1 MSKLKTLEDQLN
13 ETLTQI
19 KERKP
24 FSYNINQD
32 ELYKQYKSIYEQS
45 GEKARENAIG
55 NATALT
61 GGQMSSYAKT
71 VGQQAYNDEMTSL
84 AEIATKMYNNAATAY
99 QTESNELLSK
109 YEDLLKQRENYE
121 FKEDKAIS
129 SRLKEISTNE
139 DLEKTLQK
147 MYENDEITESEAKSY
162 FELYF
167 DNNEKYTTNEYGD
180 RVANYKAMIQ
190 QAYNGGFEGWSVG
203 GETESGDTILSSPDG
218 RILTRIQLSQI
229 LQKEG
234 LTKKQA
240 RKLTKD
246 LVDKLQNK

>member
-24 FSYNINQD
+24 FSYNVNQD

-45 GEKARENAIG
+45 GAKAKENAIG

-71 VGQQAYNDEMTSL
+71 VGQQAYNEEMTSL

-121 FKEDKAIS
+121 FKEDKVIS
-129 SRLKEISTNE
+129 SRLKEISNNE

-180 RVANYKAMIQ
+180 RDINYRRMVQ
-190 QAYNGGFEGWSVG
+190 SAYSTGFEGWDLD
-203 GETESGDTILSSPDG
+203 GDNIVAPNGVVVPRKTLSKF
-218 RILTRIQLSQI
+218 
-229 LQKEG
+229 LQMQG
-234 LTKKQA
+234 VSKKQS

-246 LVDKLQNK
+246 LLEKLQNK